1 MSIIRDPDTY
11 ERFKKIVLVHG
22 VRKVDELAYA
32 DLIAHDLP
40 RHDHLGEQVR
50 DQLVYY
56 PTVTREPFRNQGRL
70 PDLIANGKL
79 CGDIGFA
86 QIDPAHDR
94 AMICGGP
101 AMLKDMRAV
110 LDAAGFTIS
119 SGIGQAGDYV
129 IERAFV
135 EK

>member
-1 MSIIRDPDTY
+1 
-11 ERFKKIVLVHG
+11 
-22 VRKVDELAYA
+22 
-32 DLIAHDLP
+32 
-40 RHDHLGEQVR
+40 
-50 DQLVYY
+50 YY

-79 CGDIGFA
+79 CGDIGLA
-86 QIDPAHDR
+86 QIDPASDR

-119 SGIGQAGDYV
+119 AGVGQAGDYV